1 MSENNTSGTIDNSAV
16 MALIQEFTKAL
27 NVNSGNRPPRTTE
40 PPTYDGSRDAMII
53 DSWIRTFE
61 RYTDYQGWDS
71 VQKKRYAVTL
81 LRGRADTWYRTLE
94 TSEEEPENWL
104 AFKREL
110 IEFFRPDDSARL
122 ARDRLAVYR
131 QMGSLNNY
139 VNEFMDIIAAI
150 PGITEDESCDK
161 FMRGLSNRDTRSQVR
176 QAQATTL
183 REAIRVAIAHDSAI
197 HENPSFYRRN
207 VGAYIFNRNST
218 PRGPYAGEPMDLSM
232 MSSSRGNVRCHYCD
246 KVGHIRRHCKIRS
259 EDIRKMEQKR
269 YNELKKN
276 HGAASS
282 KDFH

>member
-1 MSENNTSGTIDNSAV
+1 MSENNTSDTIDNSAV

-27 NVNSGNRPPRTTE
+27 NVNSG
-40 PPTYDGSRDAMII
+40 
-53 DSWIRTFE
+53 
-61 RYTDYQGWDS
+61 
-71 VQKKRYAVTL
+71 
-81 LRGRADTWYRTLE
+81 
-94 TSEEEPENWL
+94 
-104 AFKREL
+104 
-110 IEFFRPDDSARL
+110 
-122 ARDRLAVYR
+122 
-131 QMGSLNNY
+131 
-139 VNEFMDIIAAI
+139 
-150 PGITEDESCDK
+150 ITEDESCNK

-183 REAIRVAIAHDSAI
+183 REAIRVTIAHDSAI
-197 HENPSFYRRN
+197 HENPSFHRRN
-207 VGAYIFNRNST
+207 VGAYNFNRKST